1 MGKGKVK
8 DDTFYLTEEKKTEE
22 KWNSATIMISED
34 GKGTV
39 LWSEAEITSGIVWIK
54 ILKNRILKKIQRI

>member
-8 DDTFYLTEEKKTEE
+8 DDTFCLTEEKKTEE

-39 LWSEAEITSGIVWIK
+39 LWSGVEITSGIVWIK